1 MPTRL
6 DPMRSP
12 AGKTAAKK
20 SGEKSAER
28 SAEKGVEKK
37 VAAKKGSTK
46 TTAKREPVAKSTAD
60 KPDRGLAHGICEQ
73 LQQLIYSGEIAPG
86 ERLNEAALAQ
96 RMGTSRGP
104 IREAIR
110 TLTGIGLVVAVRNR
124 GVFVRQISVRE
135 MLEIYELR
143 AMLFGFAAQ
152 QAAEHLNE
160 SDRQQFEELLAGM
173 DAACE
178 ANEGQQYYVLN
189 LRFHALVMAQCHN
202 QRAQQAY
209 EDHAKELHLYRRR
222 YFNATINMRR
232 SNTEHRRIYEAIAS
246 GAADRAGKLAQAHVL
261 QGRQRLLS
269 TLDVPATA
277 AAVPAVLERRQA

>member
-6 DPMRSP
+6 ASPRS
-12 AGKTAAKK
+12 AAKK
-20 SGEKSAER
+20 SNTESTTKRASAAAPA
-28 SAEKGVEKK
+28 SA
-37 VAAKKGSTK
+37 
-46 TTAKREPVAKSTAD
+46 P
-60 KPDRGLAHGICEQ
+60 KPGQNPAHGLAHGICEQ
-73 LQQLIYSGEIAPG
+73 LQQLIYSGDIPPG
-86 ERLNEAALAQ
+86 ERLNEAALAL

-143 AMLFGFAAQ
+143 AMLFGFAAH
-152 QAAEHLNE
+152 QAAEHVSD
-160 SDRQQFEELLAGM
+160 SDRQEFERLLAGM

-178 ANEGQQYYVLN
+178 ANDGQHYYVLN
-189 LRFHALVMAQCHN
+189 LRFHALVMAQCRN

-232 SNTEHRRIYEAIAS
+232 SNTEHRRIFEAIS
-246 GAADRAGKLAQAHVL
+246 NGAADRAGKLAQAHVL

-269 TLDVPATA
+269 TLDGPATA
-277 AAVPAVLERRQA
+277 MPMPAAPERRQA